1 MNYVVL
7 TLFPDMIR
15 ECMSTSITGRAI
27 SNGCLS
33 LNVIDIRDF
42 SKDKHLHVDDY
53 PYGGGAGMVMMADPV
68 YCACEHARSLCKDK
82 KGHIIF
88 MTPSGRRFDQNI
100 AKELSEYDD
109 LIFLCGHYEG
119 IDERV
124 IELEADDSISIGDYV
139 LTGGE
144 LPAAVIM
151 DAVSRMVPGVL
162 SNDMSACEES
172 FEDNLLEYPQY
183 TRPEVFM
190 DKRVPEVLLSG
201 HHANIAEWRRQQSL
215 ERTAKF
221 RPDLLSKADLSK
233 KDMEYLKKNRLII
246 EQDNINN

>member
-1 MNYVVL
+1 MNFVVL

-15 ECMSTSITGRAI
+15 ECMNTSIMGRAVSGGLI
-27 SNGCLS
+27 N

-42 SKDKHLHVDDY
+42 SQDKHKHVDDY
-53 PYGGGAGMVMMADPV
+53 PYGGGAGMVMMAPPV
-68 YCACEHARSLCKDK
+68 FDACEHARSLCSDK
-82 KGHIIF
+82 KGRIIY
-88 MTPSGRRFDQNI
+88 MSPSGRKFNQEI
-100 AKELSEYDD
+100 AKELSKYDD

-124 IELEADDSISIGDYV
+124 IEIEADDAISIGDFV

-144 LPAAVIM
+144 LPAVAIM
-151 DAVSRMVPGVL
+151 DAVSRLVPGVL

-190 DKRVPEVLLSG
+190 DKSVPEVLLSG
-201 HHANIAEWRRQQSL
+201 HHANIAKWRREQSII
-215 ERTAKF
+215 RTANL
-221 RPDLLSKADLSK
+221 RPDLLEKAELSK
-233 KDMEYLKKNRLII
+233 KEAEFLRS
-246 EQDNINN
+246 INNKDNN

>member
-1 MNYVVL
+1 MNFVVL

-15 ECMSTSITGRAI
+15 ECMNTSITGRAI
-27 SNGCLS
+27 SGGIIN
-33 LNVIDIRDF
+33 LNVIDIRAF
-42 SKDKHLHVDDY
+42 SQDKHLHVDDY

-68 YCACEHARSLCKDK
+68 YRACEHARSLCSDG
-82 KGHIIF
+82 KGRIIY
-88 MTPSGRRFDQNI
+88 MSPLGRKFNQNI
-100 AKELSEYDD
+100 AKELAKYDD

-124 IELEADDSISIGDYV
+124 IEMEADDAISLGDFV

-144 LPAAVIM
+144 LPAAAIM

-190 DKRVPEVLLSG
+190 GKSVPEVLLSG
-201 HHANIAEWRRQQSL
+201 HHANIAAWRRQKSL
-215 ERTAKF
+215 ERTALL
-221 RPDLLSKADLSK
+221 RPDLLEKAELTK
-233 KDMEYLKKNRLII
+233 KDIEYLNKLKN
-246 EQDNINN
+246 ENQ